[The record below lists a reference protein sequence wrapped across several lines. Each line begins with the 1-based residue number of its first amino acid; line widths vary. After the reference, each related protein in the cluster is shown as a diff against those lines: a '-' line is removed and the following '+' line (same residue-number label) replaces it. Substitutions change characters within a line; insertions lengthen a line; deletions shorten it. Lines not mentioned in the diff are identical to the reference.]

1 MKKQWSGQKAHHG
14 HRTTIPKLK
23 NLSFLMETSSL
34 GASLGSLVEMKAPA
48 VGTGKEKRTA
58 LVSIFGYE

>member
-23 NLSFLMETSSL
+23 DLSFLMETL
-34 GASLGSLVEMKAPA
+34 GASLGSLAEMKAPA

-58 LVSIFGYE
+58 LVSIFG

>member
-23 NLSFLMETSSL
+23 DLSFLMETL

-48 VGTGKEKRTA
+48 VGTVKEKRTA
-58 LVSIFGYE
+58 LVSIFG